1 MSTIINEMFKEDFLK
16 AHIEETLIPEY
27 SRRYHLLVRTIKHH
41 LYPLGFRLDES
52 VINSENFGG
61 FFVWL
66 QLPEGIDC
74 YELEARAATHGVRF
88 SIGPTT
94 AVPRPS
100 EDQVAFENFIRLCFT
115 FEEDSR
121 LVEGVRR
128 IALAAG
134 ENLPLK
140 RS

>member
-1 MSTIINEMFKEDFLK
+1 MSTIINELFKEDFLK

-27 SRRYHLLVRTIKHH
+27 AHRYRLLVHAIQQH

-52 VINSENFGG
+52 VINSENVGG

-66 QLPEGIDC
+66 QLPEDIDC
-74 YELEARAATHGVRF
+74 YELEARAAELGVRF

-94 AVPRPS
+94 AVPRPP
-100 EDQVAFENFIRLCFT
+100 EDRVPFENFIRLCFT
-115 FEEDSR
+115 FEEDQR

-134 ENLPLK
+134 ENLPGK